1 MKTLVR
7 FLSLVCMV
15 FLIGCVVV
23 LTGCKES
30 KISTG
35 VEKAAA
41 PVGDSVSGQFH
52 GELLNYAIDNLN
64 RLEEFDSAEVLQELV
79 RRLNPSPQDKAAESE
94 QRDPLL
100 AAWPEP
106 EMLRQIVDRLNQW
119 ARTQHPPTDWKLDP
133 MAASLAKPWADLP
146 QMKELGSMDYSR
158 FDGYAL
164 QEAVWLRD
172 VSRWARGEALDDLE
186 RAKSLFDWTIRNIQL
201 EADRPDHIPQFPWES
216 LLFGRGTATERAW
229 VFMLLAR
236 QVGIDA
242 AMLGFDEKAADGKPS
257 VRPWCVGVLIE
268 GSVYLFDPLLGLPI
282 PGPDGV
288 SHGDTGR
295 LVIRPATLAQLLAD
309 EKLLRRMDANDTHQY
324 PVKASDLKHVVV
336 MLEASPTYLAK
347 RMKFLESRLVGP
359 QKMVLSA
366 SPSEL
371 AVQWKK
377 AHLADVRLW
386 PWPFEIIVRRSRLDR
401 REQQMMLASMLPFYA
416 MPSAPLRRGRALHLK
431 GKLIGDDSAITY
443 YQAARPSNEELS
455 ASSAHPMEKLMYRLG
470 KQDAS
475 YWSGLIA
482 FHRGNWPTAVDYF
495 ANRTLLATPNGPW
508 TEGARYNLGRSFEA
522 AGDAERA
529 MLQYEGDADSPG
541 YLGELLR
548 AKWLKE
554 QLEKTKA
561 EAKKR

>member
-1 MKTLVR
+1 VKTVFRILPVAC
-7 FLSLVCMV
+7 LA
-15 FLIGCVVV
+15 FLIGCR
-23 LTGCKES
+23 ES
-30 KISTG
+30 KAPTG

-41 PVGDSVSGQFH
+41 PTSDSVSGQFH
-52 GELLNYAIDNLN
+52 GELLSYAIDNLN
-64 RLEEFDSAEVLQELV
+64 RLEEFDSAEVLEEIV
-79 RRLNPSPQDKAAESE
+79 RRLNMSDKTSESE
-94 QRDPLL
+94 HRDPLL

-119 ARTQHPPTDWKLDP
+119 VRTQQSPADWKLDP
-133 MAASLAKPWADLP
+133 MAASLAKRWADLP
-146 QMKELGSMDYSR
+146 CLRDLGQMEFSR

-172 VSRWARGEALDDLE
+172 VSRWTRGEALDDLD
-186 RAKSLFDWTIRNIQL
+186 RAKSLFDWTIRNVQL
-201 EADRPDHIPQFPWES
+201 EKDQPERVPQFPWEA
-216 LLFGRGTATERAW
+216 LLFGHGTATERAW
-229 VFMLLAR
+229 IFMLLAR

-242 AMLGFDEKAADGKPS
+242 AMLGFDEKAADGKS
-257 VRPWCVGVLIE
+257 SIRPWCVGVLIE
-268 GSVYLFDPLLGLPI
+268 GNVYLFDPLLGLPI
-282 PGPDGV
+282 PAPDGV
-288 SHGDTGR
+288 SRDESGR
-295 LVIRPATLAQLLAD
+295 LVIRPATLAQLVAD
-309 EKLLRRMDANDTHQY
+309 EKLLRRLDADDTHKY

-366 SPSEL
+366 LPSEL
-371 AVQWKK
+371 ASQWKK
-377 AHLADVRLW
+377 AHLADVQLW
-386 PWPFEIIVRRSRLDR
+386 AWPYETLERRSHLAR
-401 REQQMMLASMLPFYA
+401 REQQMMLAAMLPFYA

-431 GKLIGDDSAITY
+431 GKLIGDEGAISY
-443 YQAARPSNEELS
+443 YQLARPSNQELS
-455 ASSAHPMEKLMYRLG
+455 ASSAHPMEKLVYLRG

-482 FHRGNWPTAVDYF
+482 YHRANYSTAIDYF
-495 ANRTLLATPNGPW
+495 VNRTLLATPNNPW

-529 MLQYEGDADSPG
+529 ILQYEGDVDSPG

-554 QLEKTKA
+554 QVEKRKA
-561 EAKKR
+561 QEKKR